1 MKTLPGTRYRAGTTE
16 KRRCRANAP
25 AMVIAMIK
33 KTTVSILNCILTQ
46 GKGFVDLHCDVP

>member
-25 AMVIAMIK
+25 AMVIAMI
-33 KTTVSILNCILTQ
+33 
-46 GKGFVDLHCDVP
+46 